1 MQLDVVNDRNEKV
14 GALDVRDD
22 VFGGRVNAQLI
33 WESVVRA
40 NAAKRR
46 GTHATKNRAIV
57 SGSGKK
63 PWRQK
68 GTGRARV
75 GSIRNPLWRH
85 GGTVFG
91 PQPRSYEYQLP
102 RKVELGALRAALA
115 QKVKDGALVVVEQLV
130 AGETRTKAAV
140 EMLKRIGVS
149 GKAVLVDV
157 AIDEHLERSVRN
169 LRGVS
174 LVQSRR
180 LTARDVMDAAQVVAT
195 PGALEKL
202 QEALA

>member
-1 MQLDVVNDRNEKV
+1 M
-14 GALDVRDD
+14 
-22 VFGGRVNAQLI
+22 
-33 WESVVRA
+33 
-40 NAAKRR
+40 
-46 GTHATKNRAIV
+46 
-57 SGSGKK
+57 
-63 PWRQK
+63 
-68 GTGRARV
+68 
-75 GSIRNPLWRH
+75 
-85 GGTVFG
+85 
-91 PQPRSYEYQLP
+91 
-102 RKVELGALRAALA
+102 
-115 QKVKDGALVVVEQLV
+115 KDGALVVVEQLA
-130 AGETRTKAAV
+130 AGETKTKAAV

-169 LRGVS
+169 VRGIS